1 MNESPWEQAVRLTQA
16 AMRTPQIK
24 RFYEAAAVGEVDSG
38 YALML
43 DGRGAR
49 TPAKNRL
56 VAPTRAIA
64 EAIAAEW
71 AGQGAVV
78 DPTSMPMTRLANSA
92 IDGVASTLAETR
104 ADIARYAGADLICYR
119 AEAPEA
125 LVAMQAEAF
134 DPVLVWAEDAL
145 GARLILGAGVMH
157 VTQPEPALAAV
168 LAAVEAYQ
176 SPFAVAALHGLTSLS
191 GSVLLALAV
200 ARGAWS
206 AEEAWR
212 AAHVDEDFQI
222 LQWGEDDEAMAR
234 RAARWTEFEAAARV
248 IGAV

>member
-16 AMRTPQIK
+16 AMRAPEIK
-24 RFYEAAAVGEVDSG
+24 RFYEAAAVGEVDGG
-38 YALML
+38 YALLL

-49 TPAKNRL
+49 TPAKNKL

-64 EAIAAEW
+64 EAIAGEW

-78 DPTSMPMTRLANSA
+78 DPTSMPLTRLANSA
-92 IDGVASTLAETR
+92 IDGVARTLAETR

-125 LVAMQAEAF
+125 LVEMQAEAF
-134 DPVLVWAEDAL
+134 DPVLVWARDAL
-145 GARLILGAGVMH
+145 GAWFILGAGVMH

-168 LAAVEAYQ
+168 RAAVDAYQ

-206 AEEAWR
+206 AEDAWR

-222 LQWGEDDEAMAR
+222 LQWGEDDDAMAR
-234 RAARWTEFEAAARV
+234 RAARWAEFDAAARM
-248 IGAV
+248 IGAI